1 MALVCV
7 RCLCSKWVSLVL
19 LCVRCDT
26 RWWHDT
32 GMKKWQSA
40 TQVWQSFWQ
49 DVVSDLRRFPWRNT
63 AITLRER
70 FREDRLGQTASSLT
84 FTTVMALVPLFTVGL
99 AIFSAFPMFSRF
111 EGVVEKWLVQ
121 SLVPDQIAR
130 TVLQYLHQFSSK
142 AGELGWV
149 GAVVL
154 LMTALA
160 LILTIDRKLNDI
172 WRVRNLRPMS
182 HRVLTY
188 WAVLTLGPLS
198 LAVSASL
205 ATYLFSAS
213 KGLIAGPA
221 ASWIW
226 VLDVLEYFV
235 MVAGVAALYHY
246 VPNAK
251 VRWSHAFISG
261 LLVAGAIEVV
271 KKGLGWYLGEVP
283 TYSAVYGAF
292 ATLPILL
299 IWIYLA
305 WAVVLLG
312 AVVAAYLP
320 SLLRGVARRSDQP
333 GWDYQLAL
341 EILSALQRARLG
353 HAQDPTSI
361 NDLPRGMSADE
372 LATVLRIDALHLE
385 APMDALLELDW
396 VGKLDEEQARYVL
409 LAKLDLMPLA
419 PLVQALL
426 LPASSESKAMWQASG
441 WSHATVQQALPT
453 GEVLH
458 QA

>member
-1 MALVCV
+1 
-7 RCLCSKWVSLVL
+7 
-19 LCVRCDT
+19 
-26 RWWHDT
+26 
-32 GMKKWQSA
+32 MKQWQSA
-40 TQVWQSFWQ
+40 TQVWQRFWR
-49 DVVSDLRRFPWRNT
+49 DVVGDLRRFPWRNT

-111 EGVVEKWLVQ
+111 EGGIEKWLVQ

-130 TVLQYLHQFSSK
+130 TVLKYLHQFSSK
-142 AGELGWV
+142 AGELGWL

-154 LMTALA
+154 LITALA

-172 WRVRNLRPMS
+172 WRVRKLRPLS

-188 WAVLTLGPLS
+188 WAVLTLGPLM
-198 LAVSASL
+198 LAISASVT
-205 ATYLFSAS
+205 TYLFSAS
-213 KGLIAGPA
+213 KGLITEPSV
-221 ASWIW
+221 SWVW
-226 VLDVLEYFV
+226 VLDVFGFV
-235 MVAGVAALYHY
+235 AMASGLAALYHF
-246 VPNAK
+246 VPNAR

-261 LLVAGAIEVV
+261 LLVSAAMEVV
-271 KKGLGWYLGEVP
+271 KQGLGWYLGKVP
-283 TYSAVYGAF
+283 SYAAVYGAF
-292 ATLPILL
+292 ATVPILL

-333 GWDYQLAL
+333 GWDYQLSL
-341 EILSALQRARLG
+341 EILSQLQAAHAGTGHEPSDATTLARGL
-353 HAQDPTSI
+353 
-361 NDLPRGMSADE
+361 SAEE
-372 LATVLRIDALHLE
+372 LAVALRVDALHIV

-396 VGKLDEEQARYVL
+396 VGRLDEEEARYVL
-409 LAKLDLMPLA
+409 LVNLSRMPLT

-426 LPASSESKAMWQASG
+426 LPLSSESKAMWATSG
-441 WSHATVQQALPT
+441 WGETCVQQALPS

>member
-1 MALVCV
+1 
-7 RCLCSKWVSLVL
+7 
-19 LCVRCDT
+19 
-26 RWWHDT
+26 
-32 GMKKWQSA
+32 MKQWQSA
-40 TQVWQSFWQ
+40 TQVWQRFWQ
-49 DVVSDLRRFPWRNT
+49 DVVGDLRRFPWRNT

-111 EGVVEKWLVQ
+111 EGGIEKWLVQ

-130 TVLQYLHQFSSK
+130 TVLKYLHQFSSK
-142 AGELGWV
+142 AGELGWL

-154 LMTALA
+154 LITALA

-172 WRVRNLRPMS
+172 WRVRKLRPLS

-188 WAVLTLGPLS
+188 WAVLTLGPLM
-198 LAVSASL
+198 LAISASVT
-205 ATYLFSAS
+205 TYLFSAS
-213 KGLIAGPA
+213 KGLITEPSV
-221 ASWIW
+221 SWVW
-226 VLDVLEYFV
+226 VLDVFGFV
-235 MVAGVAALYHY
+235 AMASGLAALYHF
-246 VPNAK
+246 VPNAR

-261 LLVAGAIEVV
+261 LLVSAAMEVV
-271 KKGLGWYLGEVP
+271 KQGLGWYLGKVP
-283 TYSAVYGAF
+283 SYAAVYGAF
-292 ATLPILL
+292 ATVPILL

-333 GWDYQLAL
+333 GWDYQLSL
-341 EILSALQRARLG
+341 EILSQLQAAQAGPGHEPSDTTTLARGL
-353 HAQDPTSI
+353 
-361 NDLPRGMSADE
+361 SAEE
-372 LATVLRIDALHLE
+372 LAVALRVDALHIE

-396 VGKLDEEQARYVL
+396 VGRLDEEEARYVL
-409 LAKLDLMPLA
+409 LVDLSRMALT

-426 LPASSESKAMWQASG
+426 LPLSSESKAMWATSG
-441 WSHATVQQALPT
+441 WKGACVQQALPS

>member
-1 MALVCV
+1 
-7 RCLCSKWVSLVL
+7 
-19 LCVRCDT
+19 
-26 RWWHDT
+26 
-32 GMKKWQSA
+32 MKKWQSA
-40 TQVWQSFWQ
+40 TQVWQRFWQ
-49 DVVSDLRRFPWRNT
+49 DVISDLRRFPWRNT

-99 AIFSAFPMFSRF
+99 AIFSAFPMFARF

-130 TVLQYLHQFSSK
+130 TVLKYLHQFSSK
-142 AGELGWV
+142 AGELGWL

-154 LMTALA
+154 LITALA

-172 WRVRNLRPMS
+172 WRVRKLRPLS

-188 WAVLTLGPLS
+188 WAVLTLGPLM

-205 ATYLFSAS
+205 TTYLFSAS
-213 KGLIAGPA
+213 KGLIAGPG
-221 ASWIW
+221 ASWLW
-226 VLDVLEYFV
+226 VLDVLEYFMV
-235 MVAGVAALYHY
+235 VAGLAALYHY
-246 VPNAK
+246 VPNAR

-261 LLVAGAIEVV
+261 LLVSAAIEVV

-292 ATLPILL
+292 ATVPILL

-333 GWDYQLAL
+333 GWDYQLSL
-341 EILSALQRARLG
+341 EILQQLQLAHKG
-353 HAQDPTSI
+353 HAQDAASI
-361 NDLPRGMSADE
+361 TELPRGLSAEE
-372 LATVLRIDALHLE
+372 LAVALRVDALHLE
-385 APMDALLELDW
+385 VPMDALLELDW
-396 VGKLDEEQARYVL
+396 VGKLDETHSRYVL
-409 LAKLDLMPLA
+409 LANLELMPLA

-426 LPASSESKAMWQASG
+426 LPKSRHSLAMWHASG
-441 WSHATVQQALPT
+441 WADKTVQEALPN
-453 GEVLH
+453 GDVLH

>member
-1 MALVCV
+1 
-7 RCLCSKWVSLVL
+7 
-19 LCVRCDT
+19 
-26 RWWHDT
+26 
-32 GMKKWQSA
+32 MKQWQSA
-40 TQVWQSFWQ
+40 TQVWQRFWQ
-49 DVVSDLRRFPWRNT
+49 DVATDLGRFPWRNT

-99 AIFSAFPMFSRF
+99 AIFSAFPMFARF

-142 AGELGWV
+142 ASELGWV

-154 LMTALA
+154 LITALA

-172 WRVRNLRPMS
+172 WRVRKLRPMS

-188 WAVLTLGPLS
+188 WAVLTLGPLG
-198 LAVSASL
+198 LAISASL
-205 ATYLFSAS
+205 ATYLFSVS
-213 KGLIAGPA
+213 KGVIDGPA
-221 ASWIW
+221 ATW
-226 VLDVLEYFV
+226 VWLLDLFEYFIVV
-235 MVAGVAALYHY
+235 MGLAALYRY

-261 LLVAGAIEVV
+261 LLVSAAIEVV

-292 ATLPILL
+292 ATVPILL
-299 IWIYLA
+299 LWIYLA

-341 EILSALQRARLG
+341 EILSTLQRARLG
-353 HAQDPTSI
+353 HTQDATDI
-361 NDLPRGMSADE
+361 TELPRGLSADE
-372 LATVLRIDALHLE
+372 LATSLRIDALHLE
-385 APMDALLELDW
+385 APMDKLLELDW

-409 LAKLDLMPLA
+409 LAKLEHMPLA

-426 LPASSESKAMWQASG
+426 LPASSESKAMWAASG
-441 WSHATVQQALPT
+441 WANTTVQQALPT
-453 GEVLH
+453 GDVLH